1 MRTVIF
7 ASLFA
12 VGALA
17 IACGSGG
24 SGTIGSSGGGGGA
37 AGNVSNVCTSL
48 CDWKTKCGKGQP
60 TCAQECSNDAAKY
73 QGKWSASYT
82 GAVSSCFSTLA
93 CDRKDDDCIAN
104 FGAADPA
111 YPDIAAVT
119 ACLDKRQECTVP
131 AAGPDGGTIE
141 GSTFSDDYCQSI
153 AALTDAA
160 RAEADRCRGLAC
172 SEVRDCLKA
181 AGAFNF

>member
-1 MRTVIF
+1 MKIS
-7 ASLFA
+7 ASLSF
-12 VGALA
+12 VSIGLFA

-24 SGTIGSSGGGGGA
+24 SGTIGGGSTAA
-37 AGNVSNVCTSL
+37 AGDVSSVCTAM
-48 CDWKTKCGKGQP
+48 CDWKTKCGKGSDGCVKEC
-60 TCAQECSNDAAKY
+60 TDEGAQY

-93 CDRKDDDCIAN
+93 CDKKDDECVAS

-119 ACLDKRQECTVP
+119 ACLAKREDCTAP
-131 AAGPDGGTIE
+131 GAGPDGGTVE

-160 RAEADRCRGLAC
+160 RANADACRAKSC

-181 AGAFNF
+181 AGAFSF